1 MPRVRRDT
9 ARPGTVGTVR
19 GRARVIRSRGEEF
32 EGTTLCRRF
41 GQVQVSVVEGGP
53 CEWIGTGPPA
63 EPYVRVCRPLSG
75 EVRVFQDGRES
86 VASGTRIVCCDSSR
100 PYRIVMPGPFRMV
113 TLLLPHRLIG
123 LDVEEAELIT
133 ARAWY
138 GSQGLGALMSDLLVG
153 LEGYGEEIEAS
164 IDFLGG
170 GMAGLAAALFAERI
184 RSVASDPDVGR
195 NALMITI
202 QAHIRARLADPDL
215 SPMSVARFH
224 KVSLRYLQKMFHERG
239 TSPARWIRDERLAR
253 CRSELNDPGLDH
265 LSIALIG
272 ERSGFHEASHFSRLF
287 RDRYG
292 VSPRGYRKRRES
304 MGISG

>member
-1 MPRVRRDT
+1 M
-9 ARPGTVGTVR
+9 AR
-19 GRARVIRSRGEEF
+19 GRTRIIRSRGEEF

-53 CEWIGTGPPA
+53 CEWIGTGRPAGRPA

-86 VASGTRIVCCDSSR
+86 VASGTRIVCYDSSR
-100 PYRIVMPGPFRMV
+100 PYRIVIPGPFRMV

-123 LDVEEAELIT
+123 LTTKEAELIT
-133 ARAWY
+133 AKAWY

-153 LEGYGEEIEAS
+153 LERYGEEVETS
-164 IDFLGG
+164 IDLLGG
-170 GMAGLAAALFAERI
+170 SVAGLAAALFAERI

-224 KVSLRYLQKMFHERG
+224 KVSLRYLQKIFHERG

-292 VSPRGYRKRRES
+292 VSPREYRKRRES
-304 MGISG
+304 VELFG